1 MYFKEKK
8 TNRKMANSPMGEQ
21 ELLVQRIDL
30 VKKKNF
36 TRRYDC
42 NSPFS
47 MIVGN

>member
-30 VKKKNF
+30 VKKKTSLEDTTATLHF
-36 TRRYDC
+36 
-42 NSPFS
+42 PW
-47 MIVGN
+47 